1 MTVVYL
7 SVIRLNWFPMRAL
20 FLSALSALSAFSALS
35 AQGLPTTTPASVGL
49 SAEGLA
55 RLDSA
60 MNALVNDQ
68 KLPGIVVAIARN
80 GKVGHWKAFG
90 SRVVKPADPM
100 EKNDL
105 FRIYSMTKPI
115 VTTGLMILVE
125 EGKVKLED
133 PVSKYVPE
141 VGKMKV
147 YTAAGLVEPNR
158 PVTVRDLLRHTSGL
172 TYGFFG
178 ATHVD
183 SLYVKARPSEQ
194 SKNLV
199 EFMTRLGELPLIAQP
214 GTVFNYGFSTDVA
227 GRVIEI
233 ASGMSLDK
241 FLAARVTGPLKMP
254 DTSFEVPVDKRS
266 RFTGYYARA
275 GTNWILAD
283 SPDSGTYTKA
293 VTLLSG
299 GGGLISSTQDYLR
312 FMQMILNYGELDGV
326 RILQRKTVAEMLRNQ
341 LPGEAVPITLTAADP
356 IRTTGFG
363 LGFAVVVDV
372 QNQSLGPVGAAGW
385 GGYANTF
392 FWVDPANNLSAV
404 VMTQFFPFG
413 AHDLDNT
420 FRRLVYGA
428 LKP

>member
-1 MTVVYL
+1 
-7 SVIRLNWFPMRAL
+7 MRAL
-20 FLSALSALSAFSALS
+20 TASVLSALSVASALS
-35 AQGLPTTTPASVGL
+35 AQGLPTATPASAGMN
-49 SAEGLA
+49 ADGLA

-60 MNALVNDQ
+60 MGALVKEQ

-80 GKVGHWKAFG
+80 GRVAHLKAFG
-90 SRVVKPADPM
+90 SRVTTPADPM
-100 EKNDL
+100 EQTDL
-105 FRIYSMTKPI
+105 FRIFSMTKPI

-125 EGKVKLED
+125 EGKVGLDD
-133 PVSKYVPE
+133 PVFKYIPE
-141 VGKMKV
+141 IGKMKV

-158 PVTVRDLLRHTSGL
+158 PMTVRDLLRHSSGL
-172 TYGFFG
+172 TYGLFG

-183 SLYVKARPSEQ
+183 SLYSKARPSEQ
-194 SKNLV
+194 SKDLT
-199 EFMTRLGELPLIAQP
+199 EFMTRLSELPLIAQP

-227 GRVIEI
+227 GRVIEV
-233 ASGMSLDK
+233 ASGMTLDK

-254 DTSFEVPVDKRS
+254 DTFFEVPADKRA

-275 GTNWILAD
+275 GTNWVLAD
-283 SPDSGTYTKA
+283 SPDSGTYTKK

-299 GGGLISSTQDYLR
+299 GGGLISSTPDYLR

-341 LPGEAVPITLTAADP
+341 LPGEAVPINLTRADP

-372 QNQSLGPVGAAGW
+372 QNQSLGPAGTAGW

-392 FWVDPANNLSAV
+392 FFVDPVNNLSAV

>member
-1 MTVVYL
+1 
-7 SVIRLNWFPMRAL
+7 MRAL
-20 FLSALSALSAFSALS
+20 VLFTVSTLSASSAAS
-35 AQGLPTTTPASVGL
+35 AQGLPTASPTSVNL
-49 SAEGLA
+49 SASGLA

-60 MNALVNDQ
+60 MNALVSEQ

-80 GKVGHWKAFG
+80 GKVAHWKAFG

-115 VTTGLMILVE
+115 VSTGIMILVE
-125 EGKVKLED
+125 DGKIKLDD

-141 VGKMKV
+141 IGKMKV

-158 PVTVRDLLRHTSGL
+158 PITVRDLLRHTSGL

-194 SKNLV
+194 SKDLG
-199 EFMTRLGELPLIAQP
+199 EFMTRLSDLPLVAQP

-227 GRVIEI
+227 GRVIEV
-233 ASGMSLDK
+233 ASGMTLDK
-241 FLAARVTGPLKMP
+241 FLATRITVPLRMP
-254 DTSFEVPVDKRS
+254 DTSFEIPADKRS

-275 GTNWILAD
+275 GSNWVLTD
-283 SPDSGTYTKA
+283 SPDSGTYTRK

-341 LPGEAVPITLTAADP
+341 LPGEAVPINLTAADP

-372 QNQSLGPVGAAGW
+372 QNPSLGPAGTAGW

-392 FWVDPANNLSAV
+392 FFVDPLHNLSAV

-428 LKP
+428 VKP